1 MSQLINFYSQV
12 KEVKRLNPGFKTHMI
27 EVPFRMLVCTASG
40 GGKSNFVLNLLYE
53 MTDTFHKIIVITKSA
68 EPLYD
73 LLQERLNAGRV
84 LKDPSQH
91 SQSGLKDKV
100 SIYYNENGVNIP
112 EFEKM
117 ENNENGLIIFDD
129 MVLTPDFKIG
139 EIFIRGRKLGYSSI
153 YISQSFFGTPKII
166 RQNVN
171 YVALGRGINK
181 RDLRLILSE
190 YSISLNLEELEHLY
204 FTLTKKHMHFMLLDL
219 IKHNIRSNIKLI
231 VKEF

>member
-12 KEVKRLNPGFKTHMI
+12 KEVKRLNPGFKTHKI

-73 LLQERLNAGRV
+73 LLQER
-84 LKDPSQH
+84 
-91 SQSGLKDKV
+91 LKDKV

-139 EIFIRGRKLGYSSI
+139 EIFIRGRKLGFSSI
-153 YISQSFFGTPKII
+153 FISQSFFQTLKII

>member
-73 LLQERLNAGRV
+73 LLQDRLNAGRV
-84 LKDPSQH
+84 LKD
-91 SQSGLKDKV
+91 KV
-100 SIYYNENGVNIP
+100 SLYYNENGVNIP

-153 YISQSFFGTPKII
+153 YISQSFYATPKII

>member
-12 KEVKRLNPGFKTHMI
+12 KEVKRLNPGFKTHKI

-73 LLQERLNAGRV
+73 LLQER
-84 LKDPSQH
+84 
-91 SQSGLKDKV
+91 LKDKV

>member
-12 KEVKRLNPGFKTHMI
+12 KEVKRLNPGFKTHKI

-53 MTDTFHKIIVITKSA
+53 MTDTFHRIIVITKSA

-73 LLQERLNAGRV
+73 LLQER
-84 LKDPSQH
+84 
-91 SQSGLKDKV
+91 LKDKV

-171 YVALGRGINK
+171 YIALGRGINK

-190 YSISLNLEELEHLY
+190 YSISLNLEELENLY